1 MSEVYISQ
9 MFTNLL
15 SFRFIHIMLKVH
27 NHSSLLGTHHTMC
40 FSFSTTNQ
48 IKIRLYCYIE
58 KKKFIIFPNETSP
71 KSPKTVLNESWSHQ
85 ERILEILGCWNWSQS
100 EMLACI
106 MHVTL
111 HLSISNSINL
121 NFLQLNEVLVL
132 GFLLLSQAS
141 FVLGFDKVSN
151 VC

>member
-71 KSPKTVLNESWSHQ
+71 KSPKTVLNESWS
-85 ERILEILGCWNWSQS
+85 QS
-100 EMLACI
+100 EMLKLVSVRDAGMHHACHFTPI
-106 MHVTL
+106 NKQFHKFKFSSVEWGTGTG
-111 HLSISNSINL
+111 ISFAFTGI
-121 NFLQLNEVLVL
+121 F
-132 GFLLLSQAS
+132 
-141 FVLGFDKVSN
+141 
-151 VC
+151 CPWIW